1 MAYNSVGINYLAR
14 KKGAI
19 IMVQMTVSNTIN
31 APTKPTR
38 LVKLLVALPDDMQL
52 RLREALS
59 ADLEH
64 VAHPSFKSRNAEEK
78 LFAGD
83 VVIAGKSDGRFNSA
97 DNDDEFFA
105 NGSLAPTMSK
115 QAEQMEFLRY
125 NFARMKA
132 SRFLREFRAN
142 PTRATAARVDFWYR
156 RVIEA
161 RQTIARANMA
171 LVMAMSKRTRMT
183 EVDPSELI
191 SEGNMALLRAMEK
204 FDVGRGFKFS
214 TYACRAII
222 KAFSRAAM
230 KNSRYRDLFSAEY
243 DPAMESGDMA
253 AQRHSEAAQDAVAA
267 LRRIVESNSA
277 DLTDLERRVIQ
288 SRFSIGSDGQGQD
301 TPRMTLREVGVMVG
315 LTKERV
321 RQIQLCALGKL
332 RAVMTNAHAA

>member
-1 MAYNSVGINYLAR
+1 
-14 KKGAI
+14 
-19 IMVQMTVSNTIN
+19 MVQATINNTIGLH
-31 APTKPTR
+31 AQPSR
-38 LVKLLVALPDDMQL
+38 LAKVLAALPSDMQL
-52 RLREALS
+52 RLREAME

-64 VAHPSFKSRNAEEK
+64 VAHPSFKSRHAEEK

-83 VVIAGKSDGRFNSA
+83 LDITGKSGGRFNSS
-97 DNDDEFFA
+97 DEDEFWA
-105 NGSLAPTMSK
+105 NGSLAPTMNK
-115 QAEQMEFLRY
+115 QAEQLAFLRY
-125 NFARMKA
+125 NFARMKT

-142 PTRATAARVDFWYR
+142 PSRSRASRADFWYR

-161 RQTIARANMA
+161 RETIARANMA

-230 KNSRYRDLFSAEY
+230 KNSRYRDLFSSEY
-243 DPAMESGDMA
+243 DPGLESGDVA
-253 AQRHSEAAQDAVAA
+253 GQRHREADQDALAE

-301 TPRMTLREVGVMVG
+301 APRMTLREVGEMVG

-332 RAVMTNAHAA
+332 RAVMMSARAA